1 MVDNGVIKCV
11 LCIDIVVV
19 RVGVKVDVILCEVD
33 DVIDS
38 ITVEDCVGLPSSS
51 SSSSSSPLDDC
62 LAEGVEL
69 GDSEDVEVLDTEDDD
84 DGIIEFV
91 DDGLAP
97 VVNEDVGVEDID
109 LDKVCVELGVIDD
122 VAVPLIVADG
132 VDVMVAVNE
141 LVILS
146 EFELLAGVFEGLEPR
161 LIDAD
166 DEKEIDEV
174 SVIVEEAVSDGVAVP
189 ETVALAVGVTEGVFK
204 ALIVDEGVIGG
215 ETVALNEMEG
225 VPLAVSPNERV
236 LVGVIDIVVDRLAT
250 IDSLPLP
257 ELVPVEVCDVVLEP
271 VPVEELVGLFEGEV
285 DDV

>member
-51 SSSSSSPLDDC
+51 SSSPFDDC

-132 VDVMVAVNE
+132 VDVMVAVDE